1 MMMNQ
6 PTPMRWP
13 GDFPGKHDHY
23 PQPNKGGV

>member
-1 MMMNQ
+1 MTPQ